1 MDNEKLTVLVVE
13 PEKKPY
19 VKEIEPGLESRTGK
33 AANRQEFAG
42 GIRGT
47 ADTEESG
54 VCGISHCA
62 G

>member
-1 MDNEKLTVLVVE
+1 MDNGKITVLVVE
-13 PEKKPY
+13 PQKKPY

-47 ADTEESG
+47 ADTEESS
-54 VCGISHCA
+54 VCGISYCA